1 MTDKAAAMG
10 EIIAF
15 RPRETR
21 AARDAAPGTGEAEI
35 LFFLGVRYCRVEEQ
49 EPAPDGQTPERDSGV
64 GGGRKRRRR
73 ARA

>member
-21 AARDAAPGTGEAEI
+21 AARDAARGTGEAEI
-35 LFFLGVRYCRVEEQ
+35 LFFLGVRYSRLEEQ
-49 EPAPDGQTPERDSGV
+49 EPTPGGQTPERDSGV